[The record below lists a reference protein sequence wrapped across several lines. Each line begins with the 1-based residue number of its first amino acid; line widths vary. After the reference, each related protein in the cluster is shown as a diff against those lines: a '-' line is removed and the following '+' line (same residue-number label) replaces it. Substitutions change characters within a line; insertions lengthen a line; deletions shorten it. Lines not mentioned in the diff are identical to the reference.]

1 MHSTDDLDDGYV
13 GSGKRLWHS
22 IRKHGLEKH
31 KCEILEFLD
40 SREKLKIRER
50 EIVNEDFLKDP
61 QCMNL
66 TLGGGCGW
74 DYTNSVLTDEQRTK
88 AGKAG
93 GYANRTF
100 EQRSA
105 AGKIGGKIG
114 GVLTWLKNREQA
126 EAYRKIAIK
135 IATLPENIEK
145 RKITFMKMNHQKGEK
160 NSQFGTK
167 WIHNDDLK
175 LSKKCNKN
183 DLLDHLENGWKLG
196 RKIK

>member
-22 IRKHGLEKH
+22 IRKHGLENH
-31 KCEILEFLD
+31 KCEILEFLY

-50 EIVNEDFLKDP
+50 EIVNEEILRDS

-93 GYANRTF
+93 GYANFTF
-100 EQRSA
+100 EQRSKFSKEA
-105 AGKIGGKIG
+105 CQGGKAFQR
-114 GVLTWLKNREQA
+114 LWNENHDLMEQ
-126 EAYRKIAIK
+126 YRKNSIAK
-135 IATLPENIEK
+135 AALTENVEK
-145 RKITFMKMNHQKGEK
+145 RKKTFSSIQHQKGEK
-160 NSQFGTK
+160 NSQYGSRWMNK
-167 WIHNDDLK
+167 DGVLK
-175 LSKKCNKN
+175 KVSSLEVDN
-183 DLLDHLENGWKLG
+183 HLAIGWKFG
-196 RKIK
+196 RK